1 MWIARLIETRKYFSV
16 FIDWVKVS
24 IEISLVLVSLILVN
38 FGPIGTLIQI
48 VCLIVFI
55 TLESRSI
62 GAVLKK
68 VRISFCGR
76 RKNKKD

>member
-1 MWIARLIETRKYFSV
+1 M
-16 FIDWVKVS
+16 
-24 IEISLVLVSLILVN
+24 VLVSLILVN

-55 TLESRSI
+55 TLESRLI